1 MKTLKKQ
8 IKEKF
13 DEPFIG
19 HPSRED
25 EFSIKDIKWA
35 ILKLAQ
41 AIDNINHY
49 GTP

>member
-13 DEPFIG
+13 DIPFDG

-25 EFSIKDIKWA
+25 EFAIEDLKWA
-35 ILKLAQ
+35 ILKLAEH
-41 AIDNINHY
+41 IDNMQRY
-49 GTP
+49 